1 MTFTVFDIETDGL
14 DATKIHC
21 FSYRDFDIN
30 FNSIGRGTITE
41 YDKIKNFLKKD
52 NVFVGH
58 NIIRFDIPV
67 LERLLNIK
75 ITNPL
80 IDTLGLS
87 WYLYSDSNKKR
98 KHGLEYWGEQYNI
111 PKPEIKDW
119 KNLDVEDY
127 IKRCQTDVDINSLLW
142 IDEMK
147 YLFSLYRKEEDAYRL
162 INYLNFKLDCA
173 REQEE
178 NPCYIDRKS
187 CEENLRALEEEIEM
201 RTMELSEYMPLQKT
215 YKTITKPS
223 NFYKKNGEITSSAE
237 KWNEYLKE
245 YNLPEDTESFEM
257 LEKVEKGN
265 PNSIKQL
272 KEWLLSLGW
281 KPTIYKETTSKVT
294 GITREN
300 PQISDDD
307 GNICKNLA
315 EMFKEYPYLSNL
327 ENLALMQ
334 HRKGIFESFL
344 NSIDSENRVA
354 AKIGGFTNSLRM
366 QHRKPIVNLPKVGTY
381 LGKEIRSLI
390 TTPSE
395 DYLICGSDIHAL
407 EDTTKQH
414 YMYFFDP
421 EYVNQMRVPGFDPH
435 LDIAK
440 LSGLMTEEEINLYK
454 ELKKRKDK
462 TPEEDKEFQRLT
474 ELRYDAKTLNFSC
487 VPVDNTQVLTVDG
500 WKFYSE
506 LSIGENI
513 FSYNTEK
520 DCLEIVPIQYLHH
533 YNSVDVIF
541 LKNNF
546 LEFECTSNHRWFGEK
561 RVRTRNN
568 PHTVKDFFET
578 KDIVDDCNI
587 IQSAQYN
594 NKANN
599 KLSIEDCELL
609 GWILSDGWF
618 YWSKKSLR
626 TSASFGKKK
635 EVTCGISQKKYIA
648 ELESLLIK
656 YPHYLYIRED
666 GVHIY
671 LLKENT
677 ARDFL
682 LNKFNFGFYEKD
694 EIDYTNLIIGM
705 SFEQRERFLYS
716 FHLADGGVKDTTKLF
731 YQNRGTVLDS
741 VILALTLNGYS
752 FNSHSNGMYKEREN
766 LTISVKNRR
775 HFTGQRLERVY
786 SRNTEV
792 FCLTNKNSTFIMKQ
806 GDYISITGNSVYG
819 AGPPKIAKSLN
830 KSLDFAKKLYD
841 TYWKRNKAVKQV
853 ASNVIT
859 KRVNNQLWLF
869 NPVSEFWYSLR
880 VEKDIFSVLNQGTGS
895 YVEDRWIYYM
905 RKKGIKII
913 LQYHDEIATYLKK
926 EDKELYK
933 TYITESMEEV
943 NKELKLNVPISVS
956 LDFGNNYSQIH

>member
-119 KNLDVEDY
+119 KNLDIGDY

-344 NSIDSENRVA
+344 NSINSENRVA

-474 ELRYDAKTLNFSC
+474 ELRYDAKTLNFS
-487 VPVDNTQVLTVDG
+487 
-500 WKFYSE
+500 
-506 LSIGENI
+506 
-513 FSYNTEK
+513 
-520 DCLEIVPIQYLHH
+520 
-533 YNSVDVIF
+533 
-541 LKNNF
+541 
-546 LEFECTSNHRWFGEK
+546 
-561 RVRTRNN
+561 
-568 PHTVKDFFET
+568 
-578 KDIVDDCNI
+578 
-587 IQSAQYN
+587 A
-594 NKANN
+594 
-599 KLSIEDCELL
+599 
-609 GWILSDGWF
+609 
-618 YWSKKSLR
+618 
-626 TSASFGKKK
+626 
-635 EVTCGISQKKYIA
+635 
-648 ELESLLIK
+648 
-656 YPHYLYIRED
+656 
-666 GVHIY
+666 
-671 LLKENT
+671 
-677 ARDFL
+677 
-682 LNKFNFGFYEKD
+682 
-694 EIDYTNLIIGM
+694 
-705 SFEQRERFLYS
+705 
-716 FHLADGGVKDTTKLF
+716 
-731 YQNRGTVLDS
+731 
-741 VILALTLNGYS
+741 
-752 FNSHSNGMYKEREN
+752 
-766 LTISVKNRR
+766 
-775 HFTGQRLERVY
+775 
-786 SRNTEV
+786 
-792 FCLTNKNSTFIMKQ
+792 
-806 GDYISITGNSVYG
+806 VYG